1 MSACQEAEYLVIKSL
16 VSEDAPRGQRTLDR
30 IKSMVISTHSTEI
43 EHRIFAML
51 CTAGMVLRS
60 NVHGGDCVR

>member
-1 MSACQEAEYLVIKSL
+1 VVKSL

-43 EHRIFAML
+43 EHKIFAML

-60 NVHGGDCVR
+60 NVHDGNCLR